1 MKDKSISLEIKKI
14 DSLIVRSIIQDTR
27 KSKYN
32 LTPAQIFII
41 KYLSKNKRKTMYQ
54 KDIEKKIGLRKSTI
68 SGIIKTMQKNNIIMS
83 IDSKSDLRSKE
94 IVLTKDGLKLERL
107 MRKKEKDFEKL
118 LEKDIDKKDL
128 EIFYKVTMQIQN
140 NLGEKCNEKIN

>member
-14 DSLIVRSIIQDTR
+14 DSLIVRSIIQDTK
-27 KSKYN
+27 KSKYR
-32 LTPAQIFII
+32 LTPVQIFII
-41 KYLSKNKRKTMYQ
+41 KYLSKNKNKTIYQ

-83 IDSKSDLRSKE
+83 IDSKDDLRSKE
-94 IVLTKDGLKLERL
+94 IVLTKDGLKLEKL

-118 LEKDIDKKDL
+118 LEKDIDKNDL
-128 EIFYKVTMQIQN
+128 EIFFKVTEQIQI
-140 NLGEKCNEKIN
+140 NLGGKCNEKNN

>member
-1 MKDKSISLEIKKI
+1 MKEKSISLEIKKI

>member
-1 MKDKSISLEIKKI
+1 MKEKSISLEIKKI

-140 NLGEKCNEKIN
+140 NLGEKCNEKNN

>member
-14 DSLIVRSIIQDTR
+14 DSLIVRRIIQDTK
-27 KSKYN
+27 KSKYR
-32 LTPAQIFII
+32 LTPVQIFII
-41 KYLSKNKRKTMYQ
+41 KYLSKNKNKTIYQ

-83 IDSKSDLRSKE
+83 IDSKDDLRSKE
-94 IVLTKDGLKLERL
+94 IVLTKDGLKLEKL

-118 LEKDIDKKDL
+118 LERDIDKNDL
-128 EIFYKVTMQIQN
+128 EIFFKVTEQIQN
-140 NLGEKCNEKIN
+140 NLGGKCNEKNN

>member
-41 KYLSKNKRKTMYQ
+41 KYLSKNKRKTIYQ
-54 KDIEKKIGLRKSTI
+54 KDIEKRIGLRKSTI

-94 IVLTKDGLKLERL
+94 IVLTKDGLKLEKL

-140 NLGEKCNEKIN
+140 NLGGKCNEKIN

>member
-1 MKDKSISLEIKKI
+1 MRVVIYKVLCLFISARDILYSFGKGSIYKI
-14 DSLIVRSIIQDTR
+14 TS
-27 KSKYN
+27 
-32 LTPAQIFII
+32 AQNYII
-41 KYLSKNKRKTMYQ
+41 KYLSKNKRKTIYQ
-54 KDIEKKIGLRKSTI
+54 KDIEKRIGLRRSTI

-83 IDSKSDLRSKE
+83 IDLKTDLRSKE
-94 IVLTKDGLKLERL
+94 IALTKVGLKLEKL

-140 NLGEKCNEKIN
+140 NLGGKSNEKNN

>member
-1 MKDKSISLEIKKI
+1 MKDKSISLEIKKL

>member
-14 DSLIVRSIIQDTR
+14 DSLIVRRIIQDTK
-27 KSKYN
+27 KSKYR
-32 LTPAQIFII
+32 LTPVQIFII
-41 KYLSKNKRKTMYQ
+41 KYLSKNKNKTIYQ

-94 IVLTKDGLKLERL
+94 IVLTKDGLKLEKL
-107 MRKKEKDFEKL
+107 MIKKEKDFEKL
-118 LEKDIDKKDL
+118 LERDIDKNDL
-128 EIFYKVTMQIQN
+128 EIFFKVTEQIQN
-140 NLGEKCNEKIN
+140 NLGGKCNEKNN

>member
-1 MKDKSISLEIKKI
+1 
-14 DSLIVRSIIQDTR
+14 
-27 KSKYN
+27 
-32 LTPAQIFII
+32 
-41 KYLSKNKRKTMYQ
+41 MYP

>member
-41 KYLSKNKRKTMYQ
+41 KYLSKNKRKTIYQ
-54 KDIEKKIGLRKSTI
+54 KDIEKRIGLRKSTI

-83 IDSKSDLRSKE
+83 IDSKNDLRSKE
-94 IVLTKDGLKLERL
+94 IVLTKDGLKLEKL

-140 NLGEKCNEKIN
+140 NLGGKCNEKIN

>member
-41 KYLSKNKRKTMYQ
+41 KYLSKNKRKTLYQ